1 MKIVSH
7 TVKPALRGRL
17 ARLDTLARNL
27 WLSWNFDA
35 VSLFIR
41 IDSDLWAESGQNP
54 VKMLGML
61 SQEKIDQL
69 ASDQSFLSD
78 LDDVYTQF
86 QRYLKN
92 KPWYRGPV
100 DRVVAYF
107 RWSMA
112 STSRCRHIPAAWACF
127 RAIT

>member
-78 LDDVYTQF
+78 LDDVYAQF
-86 QRYLKN
+86 QRYQKN
-92 KPWYRGPV
+92 KPWYPG
-100 DRVVAYF
+100 
-107 RWSMA
+107 
-112 STSRCRHIPAAWACF
+112 PAARTVA
-127 RAIT
+127 